1 MEEEGLLP
9 EENCLRE
16 ALLILTPAL
25 SGSACRAEAER

>member
-9 EENCLRE
+9 ENCLRE

>member
-9 EENCLRE
+9 EESYLRE